1 VGESTVDTGNRR
13 VGSLAVAAEA
23 VGVCSGG
30 CLWCAAATRERRRG
44 GRVEEEERNKT
55 EKIVGVREE
64 AANEK

>member
-1 VGESTVDTGNRR
+1 VDTGNRR
-13 VGSLAVAAEA
+13 VGSLAAAAEA